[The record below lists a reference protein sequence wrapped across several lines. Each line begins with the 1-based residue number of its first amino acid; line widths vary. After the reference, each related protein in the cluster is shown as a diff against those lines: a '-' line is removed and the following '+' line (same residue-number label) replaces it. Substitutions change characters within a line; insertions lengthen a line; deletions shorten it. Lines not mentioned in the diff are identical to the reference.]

1 ISTEYT
7 IDRAT
12 PQIRTWDY
20 KLPGMAARFG
30 AEAAASEW
38 LAKISPQLFDDT
50 KEQEKLT
57 VDMTVFSLLAYFGN
71 EMRDWQTDYR
81 TYRGS
86 IGILMTGQALST
98 DDECGKITEADLQR
112 LLQQAGSVF
121 NGATVLFG
129 PYICFPPRTTVAMTQ
144 NSLVLE
150 NPFCRIEFAV
160 ALSGSLSNIEPG
172 TGGQVPQAPQ
182 GGARY
187 Q

>member
-1 ISTEYT
+1 AGFIAWENRGSSNIGLSAGALGGAMLLFGLQLLFQLRGTDVNDFISTEYT

-112 LLQQAGSVF
+112 
-121 NGATVLFG
+121 
-129 PYICFPPRTTVAMTQ
+129 
-144 NSLVLE
+144 
-150 NPFCRIEFAV
+150 
-160 ALSGSLSNIEPG
+160 
-172 TGGQVPQAPQ
+172 
-182 GGARY
+182 
-187 Q
+187 